1 MAQTDGG
8 PSSRS
13 DLPGTAP
20 VAQLDRAGGFYPS
33 GCGFDSCRG
42 RRSAVQTGCDPLP
55 RPGRWRC
62 WRCWRQG
69 LAPALSLGTRS
80 AFGTTPL
87 RASAIAR
94 SLSSVAY
101 WFPRAADGEEW
112 PLRSINSPVLAPVA
126 TAMVSEK
133 CRRSWKCTR
142 DSQRAVRAFPML
154 APALLADEGHHRVR
168 CTGGHPGWTDLPV
181 RVVDLLVGPK
191 CFSVTAAGNRRL
203 RLSVREDAHFI
214 HAVQSLLHLA
224 PGTLRVVIG
233 VPAFPRLGSV
243 LPLTLLCHAN
253 RTQLSCGGTAGAGLI
268 LR

>member
-1 MAQTDGG
+1 VQFRRGATHYHGRGG
-8 PSSRS
+8 GAAGAKDSLLRSRS
-13 DLPGTAP
+13 GPG
-20 VAQLDRAGGFYPS
+20 QPS
-33 GCGFDSCRG
+33 GQLGSG
-42 RRSAVQTGCDPLP
+42 PRRSPGPCP
-55 RPGRWRC
+55 R
-62 WRCWRQG
+62 
-69 LAPALSLGTRS
+69 
-80 AFGTTPL
+80 L
-87 RASAIAR
+87 RIGS
-94 SLSSVAY
+94 
-101 WFPRAADGEEW
+101 PRAADGEEW

-142 DSQRAVRAFPML
+142 DSPRAVRAFPML

-214 HAVQSLLHLA
+214 HAVQSLLRLA

-233 VPAFPRLGSV
+233 VPAFPRLGSA